1 MQEVSNSDTN
11 LEGFDTL
18 SDNSFTNN
26 MVAIV
31 APYKPV
37 IEGLSSIEDLTDFA
51 IQDDPFNF
59 ELDENELLSNS
70 VQENFLEKN
79 EEPTIINA
87 VPENETNEIFKNTI
101 NTLNGVG
108 MDRVLNEIISGKN
121 DESKKYNK
129 IKEHNEKRIMDIM
142 AKHNLP
148 YDSINGILKMNEAY
162 IENLN
167 FHLSL
172 RNAINTF
179 PIKSKVMDLLGIRK
193 SYTGFHDFIKG
204 DRPDLP
210 EVGLNSIAKKMG
222 YSIALVPIKNIDDDS
237 ENIPKDYLIHQDII
251 AKAQENFVK
260 EVAKV
265 LGENLKDDLNKKK
278 SKEKVQPKQAKNIMD
293 FMSKSSVEDILGPIS
308 FDEDSMFE
316 ESDSLESESLEDLI
330 DDSGDTLDEFKS
342 FQDPF
347 DLEDFPDLQMLNGKE
362 IKDSN
367 FDGLDDSGDS
377 GDSGDLNLMMKQ
389 DVGEFDDFD
398 DSFDLE
404 EFQKIEFNK
413 EKK

>member
-1 MQEVSNSDTN
+1 MQEASSLDNN
-11 LEGFDTL
+11 LENFDTL
-18 SDNSFTNN
+18 SESPFTNN
-26 MVAIV
+26 IV
-31 APYKPV
+31 NITAPYQPV
-37 IEGLSSIEDLTDFA
+37 IEGLSSINDFHELD

-59 ELDENELLSNS
+59 ELDENELLQTTSKEPYVEKQEENS
-70 VQENFLEKN
+70 
-79 EEPTIINA
+79 TIINM
-87 VPENETNEIFKNTI
+87 VPENETNDIFKATV

-121 DESKKYNK
+121 EEAKKYNK

-142 AKHNLP
+142 GKHDLP

-172 RNAINTF
+172 RKAINAF

-222 YSIALVPIKNIDDDS
+222 YSIALVPIKNINEDS
-237 ENIPKDYLIHQDII
+237 ENIPKDYLIQQDVI
-251 AKAQENFVK
+251 AKAQEYFVG

-265 LGENLKDDLNKKK
+265 LEMNLKEDLNKKK
-278 SKEKVQPKQAKNIMD
+278 SKEKVQPEQAKNIMD
-293 FMSKSSVEDILGPIS
+293 FMSKSNVDDILSPMS
-308 FDEDSMFE
+308 FEDSSMFE
-316 ESDSLESESLEDLI
+316 DSEIFQNDDLDDLI
-330 DDSGDTLDEFKS
+330 EENNLDEFKD
-342 FQDPF
+342 FQGSF
-347 DLEDFPDLQMLNGKE
+347 DLDDFSDLQTLTEKE
-362 IKDSN
+362 LECSY
-367 FDGLDDSGDS
+367 FDGLDDPNNLDQTMKKDDGD
-377 GDSGDLNLMMKQ
+377 
-389 DVGEFDDFD
+389 FDDFD
-398 DSFDLE
+398 DSFDPE
-404 EFQKIEFNK
+404 EFQKIEFDK

>member
-11 LEGFDTL
+11 LEGFNTL

-26 MVAIV
+26 MVAVV

-59 ELDENELLSNS
+59 ELDENELLPNS
-70 VQENFLEKN
+70 VPENFLEKN
-79 EEPTIINA
+79 EESTIINA

-129 IKEHNEKRIMDIM
+129 VKEHNEKRIMDIM

-222 YSIALVPIKNIDDDS
+222 YSIALVPIKNINDDS

-251 AKAQENFVK
+251 AKAQESFVK

-278 SKEKVQPKQAKNIMD
+278 SKEKDQPKQAKNIMD

-316 ESDSLESESLEDLI
+316 ESDSSESENLEDLI
-330 DDSGDTLDEFKS
+330 DDQEDTLDEFKN
-342 FQDPF
+342 FQGSF
-347 DLEDFPDLQMLNGKE
+347 DLEDFPDLQTLNGKE
-362 IKDSN
+362 FKDS
-367 FDGLDDSGDS
+367 GLDDLDDS
-377 GDSGDLNLMMKQ
+377 DDSDYLNQIMKQ
-389 DVGEFDDFD
+389 DIGEFDDFD
-398 DSFDLE
+398 DSFDPE
-404 EFQKIEFNK
+404 EFQKIEFDK